1 MRWLEDADNDLR
13 EFIMKRCGQREII
26 EKNGRLS

>member
-1 MRWLEDADNDLR
+1 MRWLEDADNNLR
-13 EFIMKRCGQREII
+13 EFKVKGCGQREII